1 MSFSR
6 LQTRQLKKYD
16 AAGRALA
23 VAAGLHGIYVVNA
36 IDEGLHDGFVFSLD
50 DQQCGLAWFGPRG
63 NLVLIANDQCLGI
76 EQQIAQQIQLSRW
89 TWRIALGPAS
99 IVDLLAKTLHSTPL
113 AHRNQIYYAGSAT
126 DANQS
131 LLRKDIRQPN
141 SKDRER
147 LARATLALN
156 ASDLN
161 IAPNRV
167 DRKWLYRM
175 VDERIKDGS
184 TRVLGP
190 PGDLWC
196 KLDYG
201 THGPGGTVIEGVF
214 TFPDY
219 RGTGLGGAL
228 VATCMA
234 EESLQLSLHV
244 AEHNQSARS
253 AYERAGMKEAGHCR
267 LLLLD

>member
-6 LQTRQLKKYD
+6 FQIRQLKQYD
-16 AAGRALA
+16 AIGRALA
-23 VAAGLHGIYVVNA
+23 EAAGLHGIYVVNA
-36 IDEGLHDGFVFSLD
+36 LDEGLHDGFVFSLD

-63 NLVLIANDQCLGI
+63 NLVLIANDRSHGL
-76 EQQIAQQIQLSRW
+76 EQQIVQQIQMCRW
-89 TWRIALGPAS
+89 AWRIALGPAA
-99 IVDLLAKTLHSTPL
+99 IVDLLAQSLHCTPL
-113 AHRNQIYYAGSAT
+113 AHRNQIYYAGSSD

-131 LLRKDIRQPN
+131 LLRKDMRRPI

-167 DRKWLYRM
+167 DQKWLYRM

-190 PGDLWC
+190 LGNLWC

-201 THGPGGTVIEGVF
+201 THGKGGTVIEGVF

-219 RGTGLGGAL
+219 RGNGLGGAL

-234 EESLQLSLHV
+234 EESSQVSLHV
-244 AEHNQSARS
+244 AEHNKSARN
-253 AYERAGMKEAGHCR
+253 AYERAGMKEAGQCR